1 MRYTKIKRSDNMK
14 QWLLNLGQSAA
25 NRILPFILIL
35 LIGLIVIRIV
45 LAIINKAM
53 ARSHMEK
60 AAHGLIKSVIRTV
73 LYLLL
78 GLIAA
83 SSLGIDVTGIIALAS
98 VFTLAL
104 SLSVQ
109 NALTNLIG
117 GFTLLYTKPFKSGD
131 YVEIAGQ
138 SGTVSEIGMSYTKL
152 ITPDNKII
160 HIPNSAVV
168 SADITNYTVTGYR
181 RMDIA
186 VTASY
191 DAPTETVLAALRQ
204 AANVPNVLT
213 DPAPFFALTG
223 YGDHGVQYVV
233 RLWATNEHYW
243 DVNFA
248 VLSRIRECFADQGVE
263 MTYPHLNIHVNQ

>member
-1 MRYTKIKRSDNMK
+1 MQ
-14 QWLLNLGQSAA
+14 QWLQNLGHSAL

-35 LIGLIVIRIV
+35 LVGVLAIRIIM
-45 LAIINKAM
+45 AIINKTM
-53 ARSHMEK
+53 VRTKMEK
-60 AAHGLIKSVIRTV
+60 AAHGLIRSVARAI

-117 GFTLLYTKPFKSGD
+117 GFTLLCTKPFQSGD

-152 ITPDNKII
+152 VTPDNKII

-181 RMDIA
+181 RMDIT

-204 AANVPNVLT
+204 AANVPNVLE

-223 YGDHGVQYVV
+223 YGDHSVQYVV
-233 RLWATNEHYW
+233 RLWAKNEHYW
-243 DVNFA
+243 DINFA
-248 VLSRIRECFADQGVE
+248 VLSRIRESFAANGVE
-263 MTYPHLNIHVNQ
+263 MTYPHLNIHVNH

>member
-1 MRYTKIKRSDNMK
+1 MK
-14 QWLLNLGQSAA
+14 QWLLNLGLNAA
-25 NRILPFILIL
+25 NRILPFVFILIAG
-35 LIGLIVIRIV
+35 IIIIRIV
-45 LAIINKAM
+45 MTIINKALVKTN
-53 ARSHMEK
+53 MEK
-60 AAHGLIKSVIRTV
+60 AAHGLIRSVIRAL

-78 GLIAA
+78 GLAAA

-117 GFTLLYTKPFKSGD
+117 GFTLLCTKPFASGD

-138 SGTVSEIGMSYTKL
+138 SGTVSEIGISYTKL

-160 HIPNSAVV
+160 HLPNSAVV
-168 SADITNYTVTGYR
+168 SAEITNYSATGQR
-181 RMDIA
+181 RMEIA

-191 DAPTETVLAALRQ
+191 DTPTETVLAALRQ
-204 AANVPNVLT
+204 AADVPDVLS

-223 YGDHGVQYVV
+223 YGDHSISYVV
-233 RLWATNEHYW
+233 RLWAKNEHYW
-243 DVNFA
+243 TVYFA
-248 VLSRIRECFADQGVE
+248 VLARIREQFAANGAE
-263 MTYPHLNIHVNQ
+263 MSYPHLNIHIEK